1 MTAPERS
8 QFVYVTFIRTTPARL
23 WEALTDPAFIRQYWF
38 GTSADCSW
46 KKGAPWKLVRPD
58 GSTSDTGEI
67 LEIDPPRRMVIRWQ
81 NVWKPELAAEGPS
94 RCTIELE
101 ALGGAVK
108 LTITHTIER
117 TPSRLIEAVS
127 GGWPKVISNL
137 KSLMESGA
145 IALHEPYPTDA
156 AHAASA

>member
-1 MTAPERS
+1 
-8 QFVYVTFIRTTPARL
+8 
-23 WEALTDPAFIRQYWF
+23 
-38 GTSADCSW
+38 
-46 KKGAPWKLVRPD
+46 
-58 GSTSDTGEI
+58 
-67 LEIDPPRRMVIRWQ
+67 MVIRWQ

-137 KSLMESGA
+137 KSLMESGT
-145 IALHEPYPTDA
+145 IALHDPYPTDA